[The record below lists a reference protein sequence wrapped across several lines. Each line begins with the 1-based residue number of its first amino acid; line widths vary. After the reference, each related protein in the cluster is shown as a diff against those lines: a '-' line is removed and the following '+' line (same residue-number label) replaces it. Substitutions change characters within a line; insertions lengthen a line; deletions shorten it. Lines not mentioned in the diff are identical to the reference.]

1 MKFSKTL
8 ICTVLLAVLPA
19 LAHAAVPDGSA
30 YNGHDPYDYTGVC
43 NDARVV
49 AYSHFINAQGK
60 NIGKLELKWS
70 EKCGANWALITSSQ
84 LPTGNITD
92 NKNARNGGIVSVSV
106 YNLNNGSHQYHYTR
120 QLWTRTHYNPSSSPM
135 IAGRHNRIFA
145 KGVLKDVNTG
155 ETVYAQ
161 TAAM

>member
-1 MKFSKTL
+1 MKFYRNLMCTALLSMATTL
-8 ICTVLLAVLPA
+8 SF
-19 LAHAAVPDGSA
+19 AAQVDGSSF
-30 YNGHDPYDYTGVC
+30 NGADPYTHQNIC

-49 AYSHFINAQGK
+49 ASSNFINAQGK

-120 QLWTRTHYNPSSSPM
+120 KLWTRTHYNPSSSPM